1 MQITRKI
8 EFSASHRCASEGFS
22 EAENIALYG
31 AEANAAGHGHNYTLE
46 VNLEGEPD
54 PVTGMIIDL
63 KDVKAILEREVV
75 GPMDHRHLN
84 YEVSPFDKIVPTA
97 ENIAI
102 EIFRRLKAAFAE
114 GPAKLKSVKLFETDD
129 LWVEYE
135 GV

>member
-1 MQITRKI
+1 MQITRRI
-8 EFSASHRCASEGFS
+8 EFSASHRCASDS
-22 EAENIALYG
+22 LSAAENDALFG
-31 AEANAAGHGHNYTLE
+31 AEANPSGHGHNYTLE

-84 YEVSPFDKIVPTA
+84 HEVAPFDRVVPTT
-97 ENIAI
+97 ENLAV
-102 EIFRRLKAAFAE
+102 EIYRRLAPGFAQ
-114 GPAKLKSVKLFETDD
+114 GSARLKSVRLFETED

-135 GV
+135 GR